1 MVPSCRGDVFFG
13 APADLVQKVD
23 SGATLDTQTL
33 KQLVDLIMKTMG
45 EFKACRKEKEQEMKH
60 PATRLVIVWD
70 RKGKTKKVMGFAA
83 WRLNVNEG
91 SGPVGY
97 ARTQP
102 APATQTFPALPPPD
116 TCPL

>member
-1 MVPSCRGDVFFG
+1 M
-13 APADLVQKVD
+13 QKVD

-45 EFKACRKEKEQEMKH
+45 EFKACRKEKEQELKH

-102 APATQTFPALPPPD
+102 APATQPLLAISTPPL
-116 TCPL
+116 CPV